1 MDLSPRLHKQ
11 GGRQRDYDLEHRA
24 HRWSLPD
31 VMKTYEDRTR
41 RKDVLSWRSTHTNL
55 ACQLTSV
62 TSVTGFQVLWV
73 LSPWRNPFIVP
84 GSGSSNAIL
93 KGGLVLHCCAIWLC
107 SYELRPGIKIEKSKI
122 GEWEP
127 PICQRRLQEMMN
139 LCVFRLPKKAPC
151 VEGATA
157 CRQEN
162 LDSRLNL
169 FDLGVPFALVT
180 RIMFSSP
187 NRSCIKP
194 DHASIL
200 SPRYKYEN
208 FPISLCIVYQSI
220 RCFFWE
226 GSYWQTWVE
235 KPLLVAPLTWSKTM
249 RNVSYSA
256 FTEENYIYN
265 QNSSDKSAQK

>member
-1 MDLSPRLHKQ
+1 
-11 GGRQRDYDLEHRA
+11 
-24 HRWSLPD
+24 
-31 VMKTYEDRTR
+31 
-41 RKDVLSWRSTHTNL
+41 
-55 ACQLTSV
+55 
-62 TSVTGFQVLWV
+62 
-73 LSPWRNPFIVP
+73 
-84 GSGSSNAIL
+84 
-93 KGGLVLHCCAIWLC
+93 
-107 SYELRPGIKIEKSKI
+107 
-122 GEWEP
+122 
-127 PICQRRLQEMMN
+127 MMN

-208 FPISLCIVYQSI
+208 FPISLSLYCVPVYQV
-220 RCFFWE
+220 FFLRRI
-226 GSYWQTWVE
+226 
-235 KPLLVAPLTWSKTM
+235 LLTNMSGEALACCSSDMKQNNAKCLVFSFHRRKL
-249 RNVSYSA
+249 
-256 FTEENYIYN
+256 YIYI
-265 QNSSDKSAQK
+265 